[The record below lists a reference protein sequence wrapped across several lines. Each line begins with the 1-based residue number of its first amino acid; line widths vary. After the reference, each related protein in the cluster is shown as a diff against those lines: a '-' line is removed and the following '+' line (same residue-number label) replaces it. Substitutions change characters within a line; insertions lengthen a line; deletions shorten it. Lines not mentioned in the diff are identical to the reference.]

1 MFAPKAVSTIS
12 LRNSRRR
19 QRTSSGDSIK
29 PPTAKRQRSILY
41 EDDDSNAGDLTD
53 GAPNHRSSI
62 PTATTEFGSGP
73 APDGEN
79 QRSIPLR
86 ISSKKPEKR
95 KSDAVN
101 PVILSKTDFYTVT
114 QLPCLPDQIRNLR
127 SENYRCF
134 FASGHGYGLVI
145 TQSEAI
151 IWPYSTMVSSP
162 PPTDVYRLPIPE
174 SYRDTGDIS
183 PLGVILSTATSS
195 IPGLMILEPH
205 NGRIIYWETVSC
217 AASLG
222 LPRQKQTGLHG
233 YIPGILSGE
242 HATDIVNGEPSGVI
256 VTFSTGR
263 VAHITL
269 RDSQGKPAVTANFLK
284 NPSST
289 GGIGFLGG
297 IKNVLGGGYWR
308 KKVAAVRAGE
318 SLQRGQRDIIIAT
331 SAGLVEIW
339 DTHWNNG
346 SMLKKQFD
354 IKDDLLSATEKDGAI
369 DCELRIWDLA
379 IANRSQDHSSNS
391 WEMSVL
397 VGLFSGSD
405 MQGVFVVRLR
415 LSDEAHILSTNPI
428 SLHIFPTDSV
438 DPQPRL
444 FVPQPCETAFIV
456 IGQSVI
462 LLSLTGA
469 EATPSSQLLIDNGQP
484 RTFQDSINFR
494 SGQAYEI
501 LGTGFEDQ
509 VEGYASP
516 SCLLMIREFGV
527 VRITALSRQ
536 EVTDTARISAQHKL
550 EQAVFYG
557 TMLGNPLNLSSK
569 GDLDFPVREIEEA
582 TLAICQGLLRSTS
595 KFIPTAAISI
605 DQNLKL
611 RAKALDDL
619 SRILLDQ
626 NKILDRRIWWELL
639 WGAEKLA
646 AQRAI
651 WRLEESAR
659 KRNGSGPTFLAH
671 VLGLMS
677 EKFKTKPEDTN
688 DPVRQWF
695 LFDSYRMEHIVPW
708 IFHAIK
714 PQKGNTSK
722 QMRRMSE
729 QILEASELS
738 LAVLGTAFRY
748 RDEHANQFG
757 IGDGYLEEG
766 VLITNYEGLPEFWTS
781 QSISYSETGHL
792 LDLELDSCRAIQQTS
807 TSSDGSDQQIAAK
820 IARNSARHLRILGK
834 MYSER
839 VRWLSAQE
847 DQKLIDEA
855 SATKQSHIKQRRWQ
869 LFKLA
874 GVGQLNEAIDLA
886 EGFHDMSALVELII
900 ELQDQNKVMFTNV
913 DTPGG
918 IELDRKITLYFEKFG
933 DAWADAFFGRQIS
946 MGQSGILFSAK
957 KFQSFVTRFLHKHQ
971 PYARLSWINDV
982 IGEADYECAA
992 KTLEHLA
999 LEHEQDVWGHRVKLS
1014 LAKLAHLATW
1024 EKNEPSDTRPL
1035 QNDIKRLEGLAE
1047 IGAVQEVIYSYISP
1061 VLRDAIDQKAEI
1073 ELAVEHFAKSTAQNR
1088 PSLHELLKEAL
1099 AGVVTRKMLSL
1110 DQLVDVLTLI
1120 DPSQDP
1126 DIGQNEFSGDEFHL
1140 ALRVIRLALN
1150 AKGNPNYSLAL
1161 QKLVW
1166 RRCIIRD
1173 NWDAT
1178 GKAAEEM
1185 GSETE
1190 SPFPATALS
1199 RTLVLCLSNRTDPN
1213 NPPLYRPTRPQDVL
1227 LNDADSALI
1236 SSRFRPEQ
1244 RARITRDLEQENS
1257 TLLRYIEK
1265 SELEFWFKSL
1275 LSSAEKER
1283 TSIDALQT
1291 ASSTDAADPFSQ
1303 TTRKERLSWL

>member
-1 MFAPKAVSTIS
+1 MFVPKAGSATT
-12 LRNSRRR
+12 LRNPRRR
-19 QRTSSGDSIK
+19 QRTSSGESIK
-29 PPTAKRQRSILY
+29 APSAKRQRSILSQ
-41 EDDDSNAGDLTD
+41 DDNPDTGIPTY

-62 PTATTEFGSGP
+62 PTATTEVDSTP
-73 APDGEN
+73 APGGEN
-79 QRSIPLR
+79 QKNIPIR
-86 ISSKKPEKR
+86 TFNATEKR
-95 KSDAVN
+95 KSDVLG
-101 PVILSKTDFYTVT
+101 PIILYLNCHVYLTK
-114 QLPCLPDQIRNLR
+114 
-127 SENYRCF
+127 SETSVQKI
-134 FASGHGYGLVI
+134 ADVL
-145 TQSEAI
+145 
-151 IWPYSTMVSSP
+151 SP
-162 PPTDVYRLPIPE
+162 PAMGMGLLSLNSRPSFGRIPPWSHRPYLPMDASDV
-174 SYRDTGDIS
+174 S

-195 IPGLMILEPH
+195 TPGLMILMPH

-217 AASLG
+217 AASLS
-222 LPRQKQTGLHG
+222 LPRQKQTGLQG
-233 YIPGILSGE
+233 YVPGMLSGE
-242 HATDIVNGEPSGVI
+242 CATDIVNAEPSGVI

-269 RDSQGKPAVTANFLK
+269 RDSQGKPAVTVNFLK
-284 NPSST
+284 NPHST
-289 GGIGFLGG
+289 GGIGFLDG
-297 IKNVLGGGYWR
+297 IKNVFGAGYWR

-318 SLQRGQRDIIIAT
+318 SFQRGQRDIIIAT
-331 SAGLVEIW
+331 SAGLVEVW

-346 SMLKKQFD
+346 SILKNQYDVKE
-354 IKDDLLSATEKDGAI
+354 DLLAATRKDEAS
-369 DCELRIWDLA
+369 DYEVKIWDLA
-379 IANRSQDHSSNS
+379 VVTSSCEDSSNP
-391 WEMSVL
+391 WEISVL
-397 VGLFSGSD
+397 VGLFSGVTI
-405 MQGVFVVRLR
+405 QGVFVTRLR
-415 LSDEAHILSTNPI
+415 LTDGARVLSTNPI
-428 SLHIFPTDSV
+428 SLHTFPTDSLHLE
-438 DPQPRL
+438 PRL
-444 FVPQPCETAFIV
+444 FIPKPHETAFIV
-456 IGQSVI
+456 IGQSII
-462 LLSLTGA
+462 LLSLTDA
-469 EATPSSQLLIDNGQP
+469 EGTSSSQLLIDNGQP
-484 RTFQDSINFR
+484 RTFHDSINFR

-501 LGTGFEDQ
+501 LGSGFEDQ
-509 VEGYASP
+509 SEEYANP

-527 VRITALSRQ
+527 VRITALPRQ
-536 EVTDTARISAQHKL
+536 ETAETARISAQHKL

-569 GDLDFPVREIEEA
+569 GDLDFPVPEIEQA

-595 KFIPTAAISI
+595 KFIPSAAISI

-611 RAKALDDL
+611 RSKALDDL

-626 NKILDRRIWWELL
+626 NKIIDRRIWWELL

-651 WRLEESAR
+651 WRLEASAR
-659 KRNGSGPTFLAH
+659 KRNSSGATFLAH
-671 VLGLMS
+671 VLGLMN
-677 EKFKTKPEDTN
+677 EKFKTKLDDTD
-688 DPVRQWF
+688 DPIRQWF

-729 QILEASELS
+729 QILEAGELS
-738 LAVLGTAFRY
+738 LAVLETAFRY
-748 RDEHANQFG
+748 RDEHASQFG

-766 VLITNYEGLPEFWTS
+766 VLTTNYEGLPEFWTS
-781 QSISYSETGHL
+781 QSISYSEIGHL

-807 TSSDGSDQQIAAK
+807 TSSDGGDQQISAK
-820 IARNSARHLRILGK
+820 IARNSARHLRIMGQ

-839 VRWLSAQE
+839 IRWLSAQE

-874 GVGQLNEAIDLA
+874 GIGQLNEAIELA
-886 EGFHDMSALVELII
+886 ESFQDMSALVELII
-900 ELQDQNKVMFTNV
+900 ELQDQNKVVFTNV
-913 DTPGG
+913 DTPDG
-918 IELDRKITLYFEKFG
+918 IELDRKISLYFEKFG

-946 MGQSGILFSAK
+946 MGQPGILFSAK

-999 LEHEQDVWGHRVKLS
+999 LEQEQDVWGHRVKLA
-1014 LAKLAHLATW
+1014 LAKLSHLARW
-1024 EKNEPSDTRPL
+1024 EKDAPSDTRAL

-1047 IGAVQEVIYSYISP
+1047 MGAVQEVIYSYVSP

-1073 ELAVEHFAKSTAQNR
+1073 DLAIDHFAKSTAQKL

-1099 AGVVTRKMLSL
+1099 TGVVTRKMLSL

-1126 DIGQNEFSGDEFHL
+1126 DIGQNDFSGDEFHL
-1140 ALRVIRLALN
+1140 ALRVIRLGHN
-1150 AKGNPNYSLAL
+1150 AQGDPNYSLAL

-1173 NWDAT
+1173 KWDAT
-1178 GKAAEEM
+1178 GGTAEQM

-1190 SPFPATALS
+1190 SPLTATALS
-1199 RTLVLCLSNRTDPN
+1199 RTLALCLNDRTDPSK
-1213 NPPLYRPTRPQDVL
+1213 PPLYRPTRPQDVL
-1227 LNDADSALI
+1227 LNDSDSALI

-1244 RARITRDLEQENS
+1244 RARIIRDLERENS

-1265 SELEFWFKSL
+1265 SELECWFKSL

-1283 TSIDALQT
+1283 TSDDALQT
-1291 ASSTDAADPFSQ
+1291 PCSMDAESSLSQ
-1303 TTRKERLSWL
+1303 TNRKERLSWL